1 LYNKFRFFYFFACLV
16 TFLCV
21 LHVSAATQITLS
33 TQGTPPSAESQSL
46 EESGLEA
53 IHSRDWNRLF
63 SISEEGLRGDPD
75 NPVFYAMKGYSLRK
89 LGRYQE
95 ALTADA
101 RAIELQPNAVRY
113 ANRGITHL
121 AMGNYP
127 AALADARDSLVL
139 DPGYATA
146 YSLEALAWFGL
157 NNNTGA
163 KDAIEKAIALDP
175 EDPSYWHIGGRIAL
189 AEGNCTLAIIS
200 LQRSIDIDAEY
211 SLPWPS
217 MHNATADLKTAEEQ
231 CGILPATGEKG
242 QPAPT
247 PASPPGGFL
256 AILAAAIAVFLKSGR
271 R

>member
-1 LYNKFRFFYFFACLV
+1 MQKYSRFFFFSACIFA
-16 TFLCV
+16 FLCV
-21 LHVSAATQITLS
+21 LHVGAAAQITIS
-33 TQGTPPSAESQSL
+33 TQGTPPSAESRSL

-53 IHSRDWNRLF
+53 IQSRDWNGLF
-63 SISEEGLRGDPD
+63 SISEEGLEGDPD

-95 ALTADA
+95 ALAADA

-121 AMGNYP
+121 AMGNYT
-127 AALADARDSLVL
+127 AALADAHDSLVL

-146 YSLEALAWFGL
+146 YSLEALAWSGL
-157 NNNTGA
+157 NNNTA
-163 KDAIEKAIALDP
+163 ATDAIGKAIALDP
-175 EDPSYWHIGGRIAL
+175 EDASSWHIRGRIAL
-189 AEGNCTLAIIS
+189 AEGNCTLAITS
-200 LQRSIDIDAEY
+200 LQRSIDIDADY

-217 MHNATADLKTAEEQ
+217 LQNATADLNTAEER
-231 CGILPATGEKG
+231 CGILPATREKG

-256 AILAAAIAVFLKSGR
+256 AILAAAIAIGLRSGR